1 MSLGVLT
8 NLLGIVLWVPSLR
21 GTAYR

>member
-8 NLLGIVLWVPSLR
+8 NLLGVVLWVPSLR